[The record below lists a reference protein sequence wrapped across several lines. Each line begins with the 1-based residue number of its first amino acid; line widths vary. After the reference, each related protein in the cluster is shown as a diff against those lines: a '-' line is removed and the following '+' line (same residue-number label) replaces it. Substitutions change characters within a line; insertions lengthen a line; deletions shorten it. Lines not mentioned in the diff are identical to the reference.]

1 MSSLANV
8 NKSLSAQA
16 AELLAQLVARQQSS
30 NRWIQPVAIVGPGDG
45 GTEPCLAAYRVAYC
59 LAGAGVT
66 LVCGG
71 RGGVMEA
78 ASRAAHDAGGL
89 VIGLLPEDDLSGANP
104 YLGIAIPTGMG
115 EMRNALIARASVC
128 LIAIGGGMGTLSEIA
143 LGLKWG
149 KPVFSLYEEV
159 SLPRLRRSEHVEQLL
174 EEVLTWLVNT
184 DSCPAAIEDIRPCN
198 PEVC

>member
-1 MSSLANV
+1 MSLLENV
-8 NKSLSAQA
+8 NSPLSARA
-16 AELLAQLVARQQSS
+16 SELVAQLSARQLSS
-30 NRWIQPVAIVGPGDG
+30 KKWIQPVAIVGPGDG
-45 GTEPCLAAYRVAYC
+45 GQKECLAAYRVAYC
-59 LAGAGVT
+59 LARAGIT

-78 ASRAAHDAGGL
+78 ASRAAHDADGL
-89 VIGLLPEDDLSGANP
+89 VIGFLPEDDLSGANP

-128 LIAIGGGMGTLSEIA
+128 LIAIGGGMGTLSEVA

-159 SLPRLRRSEHVEQLL
+159 TLPRMLRSEDVDQLT
-174 EEVLTWLVNT
+174 EEVLTWLIHT
-184 DSCPAAIEDIRPCN
+184 D
-198 PEVC
+198 

>member
-8 NKSLSAQA
+8 NNSLSARTT
-16 AELLAQLVARQQSS
+16 ELLAQLTARQRSS
-30 NRWIQPVAIVGPGDG
+30 RKWIQPVAIVGPGDG
-45 GTEPCLAAYRVAYC
+45 GAKPCLAAYRVAYS
-59 LAGAGVT
+59 LAGAGIA

-78 ASRAAHDAGGL
+78 TSRAAHDAGGL
-89 VIGLLPEDDLSGANP
+89 VIGFLPEDDLSGANS

-128 LIAIGGGMGTLSEIA
+128 LIAIGGGMGTLSEVA

-159 SLPRLRRSEHVEQLL
+159 ALTQLRRCANVDQLL
-174 EEVLTWLVNT
+174 EEVLTWLVRT
-184 DSCPAAIEDIRPCN
+184 E
-198 PEVC
+198 

>member
-8 NKSLSAQA
+8 NSSQPARA
-16 AELLAQLVARQQSS
+16 TELLAQLSARQRSS
-30 NRWIQPVAIVGPGDG
+30 RRWKQPVAIVGPSDG
-45 GTEPCLAAYRVAYC
+45 GAEPCSAAYRVAYS
-59 LAGAGVT
+59 LAGAGIT

-78 ASRAAHDAGGL
+78 ASRAAHDAQGL
-89 VIGLLPEDDLSGANP
+89 VIGFLPEDDLSGANP

-128 LIAIGGGMGTLSEIA
+128 LIAIGGGMGTLSEVA

-149 KPVFSLYEEV
+149 KPVFSLLEEV
-159 SLPRLRRSEHVEQLL
+159 ALPQLRRSENADQLL
-174 EEVLTWLVNT
+174 EEVLDWLVNT
-184 DSCPAAIEDIRPCN
+184 D
-198 PEVC
+198 